1 MAGYIGSKASVVSSG
16 AERKKVITATAGQTA
31 FTGLTYSPNRVH
43 VFQNGVRLVDGTDYT
58 ATDGTS
64 LTLTVGASAD
74 DQVVVVSYSG
84 FQTSD
89 TVSSS
94 AGGTF
99 TGDVNFTGAFTSQG
113 IDDNATSTAMTLD
126 GSGNLLVGKTS
137 TAFNT
142 AGFEL
147 FGNADKGKF
156 WATRDGGVAAAFN
169 RKTSDGDIAL
179 FAKDGSTVGSIGTAL
194 TPNREFLVE
203 SNTGQLL
210 LGVSSSSNRVEFD
223 GSQLYPSPTSS
234 ANLGHPNVRWQDAY
248 LSGGVFLGGTGSSN
262 KLDDY
267 EEGTFLPGITY
278 GGTSATMSNQGGQ
291 YVKIG
296 RLVHAW
302 FRTTTSNLNS
312 GTGDIRLTNL
322 PFTASGDLSYYH
334 GCVQGN
340 SYMNLPTGAGSIQPY
355 VEQNTTVARLLYMTN
370 TSHADITHSTLPV
383 NATLFGM
390 VTYSAAS

>member
-16 AERKKVITATAGQTA
+16 VENKKVITATAGQTS

-58 ATDGTS
+58 ATDGNS
-64 LTLTVGASAD
+64 LTLTVGALAD

-126 GSGNLLVGKTS
+126 ASGNLLVGKTS

-179 FAKDGSTVGSIGTAL
+179 FAKDGSTVGSIGTVDSQTSGEKAL
-194 TPNREFLVE
+194 YIGT
-203 SNTGQLL
+203 
-210 LGVSSSSNRVEFD
+210 SSSTTLDVGLIFD
-223 GSQLYPSPTSS
+223 CGPNEIHPSD
-234 ANLGHPNVRWQDAY
+234 ANGVARDAAINLGGDNERFKNIY
-248 LSGGVFLGGTGSSN
+248 LSGGAYLGGTGSSN

-267 EEGTFLPGITY
+267 EEGTWTPTCAQASITAHASRYTKTGNMVHLQAYIGISSPSASFMLIGGLPFAVPSHGWSPAI
-278 GGTSATMSNQGGQ
+278 
-291 YVKIG
+291 
-296 RLVHAW
+296 
-302 FRTTTSNLNS
+302 LNKGA
-312 GTGDIRLTNL
+312 GTGTVYIRAYAVSSTLDLKYADDSAVPANAIGSFMT
-322 PFTASGDLSYYH
+322 FQLSY
-334 GCVQGN
+334 
-340 SYMNLPTGAGSIQPY
+340 
-355 VEQNTTVARLLYMTN
+355 
-370 TSHADITHSTLPV
+370 PV
-383 NATLFGM
+383 
-390 VTYSAAS
+390 S